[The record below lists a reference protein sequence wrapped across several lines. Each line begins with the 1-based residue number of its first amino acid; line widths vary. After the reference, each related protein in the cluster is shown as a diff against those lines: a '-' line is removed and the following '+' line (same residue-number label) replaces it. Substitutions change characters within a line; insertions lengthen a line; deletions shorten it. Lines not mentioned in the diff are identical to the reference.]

1 MEPNNHLNSQAL
13 VADFCSRFDI
23 RPVTLPHTVAGPF
36 EVVNPDQ
43 KDLGELVGKIW
54 RKMSEENI
62 DHDYING
69 HEAEIFN
76 LLRDYARCGVL
87 MADFQDAPLL
97 IETVRN
103 RLGGE
108 ISVHNR
114 DTYKAFHLHTQVAGI
129 NCEVQ
134 FHTYETY
141 DLKLASD
148 ASYKKWRKPMA
159 ENKAA
164 VEANPD
170 YIEEH
175 KVISP
180 MCNAIYGRSGFDAAL
195 PAIEKLRTTNQA
207 VPKMTYNNIVHI
219 YRQAGQVQEQLLNIV
234 QTELKSIALDQ
245 LTVRNHDLL
254 TPAEIGNLLNTING
268 TAPLDQTAA
277 PAEAEPLLVGAFANE
292 PTQAL

>member
-54 RKMSEENI
+54 RKMSEESI

-277 PAEAEPLLVGAFANE
+277 QAEAEPILAGAFADE
-292 PTQAL
+292 PTQVL